1 MQRYLLLICV
11 TLIFGLG
18 LVMVFDTS
26 SADILDRS
34 LSKSTHHSVIRQV
47 LYGLIGCFSG
57 GVASF
62 IGYRNLLKL
71 SLPILCILCFL
82 LLLVFIPGIGKTING
97 ARRWVGIASYTMQP
111 SEFVKFA
118 VPLFYIHYFM
128 KIKEGEL
135 DLESFIKL
143 VGPLLVPLVLIF
155 LEPDTGTS
163 VIILLTIFM
172 LVVLTGV
179 NRKFWVLPMV
189 VAVVVGGSL
198 AYNMPYIR
206 ARVAVFLNPE
216 LDRLGK
222 GHQPYQAK
230 IAAGS
235 GGLTG
240 KGIGKSL
247 QKLNYLPEAQ
257 NDYIGAIFA
266 EEFGFLGVLFLIFLY
281 MILAYLGFHIAF
293 SAVDKEGF
301 YLAGSIT
308 YLICIQAF
316 LNLGV
321 VSGLLPSTGLNLP
334 LFSQGGTSLMANI
347 IGISILL
354 NIAVVSEKSKNRVYR
369 RAINKGILS

>member
-1 MQRYLLLICV
+1 MQRNLLLICI

-34 LSKSTHHSVIRQV
+34 LSKSTHHSVVRQV
-47 LYGLIGCFSG
+47 LYGIIGCFAG
-57 GVASF
+57 GVTYF

-71 SLPILCILCFL
+71 SWPLLCIISLSL
-82 LLLVFIPGIGKTING
+82 ILVFIPGVGKIFNG
-97 ARRWVGIASYTMQP
+97 ARRWIGIGIFTIQP
-111 SEFVKFA
+111 SEFAKIIA
-118 VPLFYIHYFM
+118 PIYYIHYFM
-128 KIKEGEL
+128 KIKEQDL
-135 DLESFIKL
+135 DLETFLKL
-143 VGPLLVPLVLIF
+143 LGPLAVPLVLIF

-163 VIILLTIFM
+163 VIIVLTILM
-172 LVVLTGV
+172 LVILTGV
-179 NRKFWVLPMV
+179 NRKFWVIPMAV
-189 VAVVVGGSL
+189 VVVVGGTL

-206 ARVAVFLNPE
+206 ARVAVYLNPE
-216 LDRLGK
+216 LDRQGK

-240 KGIGKSL
+240 KGIGMSL

-266 EEFGFLGVLFLIFLY
+266 EEFGFIGVLFLISLY
-281 MILAYLGFHIAF
+281 MTLAYLGFHIAF
-293 SAVDKEGF
+293 NAADREGF
-301 YLAGSIT
+301 YLAGTIT

-316 LNLGV
+316 MNLGV

-334 LFSQGGTSLMANI
+334 FFSQGGTSLMANI
-347 IGISILL
+347 IGIALLL
-354 NIAVVSEKSKNRVYR
+354 NIASVSEKCNSRLYYKSKKNVEQR
-369 RAINKGILS
+369 

>member
-34 LSKSTHHSVIRQV
+34 LSKSTHQAVIRQV
-47 LYGLIGCFSG
+47 LYAIIGCFAG
-57 GVASF
+57 GIASF
-62 IGYRNLLKL
+62 IGYRNLLKM
-71 SLPILCILCFL
+71 SLPIMCFLCLL
-82 LLLVFIPGIGKTING
+82 LLLVFVPGIGKVING
-97 ARRWVGIASYTMQP
+97 ARRWVGVGSYTIQP
-111 SEFVKFA
+111 SEFVKVA
-118 VPLFYIHYFM
+118 VPMFYIHYFM

-135 DLESFIKL
+135 NLESFLKL
-143 VGPLLVPLVLIF
+143 VGPLVVPLVLIF

-179 NRKFWVLPMV
+179 NWKFWVIPM
-189 VAVVVGGSL
+189 AAAIVVGGTL
-198 AYNMPYIR
+198 AYNMPYIK
-206 ARVAVFLNPE
+206 ARVAVFMNPE

-257 NDYIGAIFA
+257 NDYIGAIYA
-266 EEFGFLGVLFLIFLY
+266 EEFGFLGVLFLISLY

-293 SAVDKEGF
+293 TAVDREGF
-301 YLAGSIT
+301 YLAGTIT

-334 LFSQGGTSLMANI
+334 FFSQGGTSLLANI
-347 IGISILL
+347 IGVSLLL
-354 NIAVVSEKSKNRVYR
+354 NIAVVTEKCKNRIYR
-369 RAINKGILS
+369 RAKES